1 MSTNPPRIQ
10 TNLTE
15 MKVSDQTNLS
25 HVASLPAEDVIEA
38 AVIIEVTAI
47 EGMTIGLHTAPRG
60 ATPILDTN
68 EVFLN
73 EDPNPGVL
81 PTLICPEDI
90 LAGLNL
96 HPDPV
101 GGADVILAAEP
112 NPD

>member
-1 MSTNPPRIQ
+1 
-10 TNLTE
+10 

-25 HVASLPAEDVIEA
+25 HLVSLTAEGVIKA
-38 AVIIEVTAI
+38 AA
-47 EGMTIGLHTAPRG
+47 IGLHTAPRG

-68 EVFLN
+68 KVILHEY
-73 EDPNPGVL
+73 PIPGVP
-81 PTLICPEDI
+81 PTLIHPGNI

-101 GGADVILAAEP
+101 GGADLIFTAKP